1 MNEGIAADDPAREG
15 PRACP
20 WPRRQHQGP
29 ARLIAP
35 AELRGWIVHED
46 ERLLVIAK
54 PGDVVCHPS
63 KAGPWS
69 SLVGAAREYTG
80 LPTMHLVFRLDRE
93 TSGLVVFAKN
103 AETHKYL
110 SQLFEGRQIKKY
122 YVGIVKGEPIPS
134 TGDIEA
140 PIAEHPV
147 LKGTMVVHRT
157 GKASHTGYEVID
169 ANRFYSLVRFQ
180 LFTGR
185 THQIRVHA
193 KHMGHPLACDPL
205 YGDGL
210 PVLLSSVKKKFK
222 FSKTEEERP
231 IINRVALHAYQLSF
245 QNAEG
250 KEIFIEAP
258 IPKEF
263 TALMN
268 QLHKL

>member
-1 MNEGIAADDPAREG
+1 MPNPKLSI
-15 PRACP
+15 
-20 WPRRQHQGP
+20 
-29 ARLIAP
+29 IY
-35 AELRGWIVHED
+35 ED
-46 ERLLVIAK
+46 ENMVALNK
-54 PGDVVCHPS
+54 PSGMLTIPDRKGEPAL
-63 KAGPWS
+63 KNFLAEKYG
-69 SLVGAAREYTG
+69 EIYTV
-80 LPTMHLVFRLDRE
+80 HRLDRE

-103 AETHKYL
+103 AGTHKYL

-140 PIAEHPV
+140 PITEHPV
-147 LKGTMVVHRT
+147 LKGTMVIHRT

-250 KEIFIEAP
+250 KDIFLEAP

-268 QLHKL
+268 QLHKI